1 MKNNF
6 GFTIIELLTTI
17 AILVIL
23 IAISVSSF
31 LFFQKESDLNSSS
44 EEIINALRRAQN
56 KTLAS
61 EGNSQYGVYFDTS
74 VSPRRYTL
82 FKGIDYSS
90 RDSSFDEVHKLSKNI
105 EIYEIN
111 LSGENEVVFARITGA
126 AFPSGDISLRL
137 ETNPTETKT
146 IYIEGSGL
154 IGMTVPSV
162 PGSSWTR
169 DSRHVHFDLGWSIQ
183 NATTLKFNFVAA
195 AQIETIDMADYFN
208 AGKTE
213 FDWEGTFLV
222 GGVDQV
228 FRIHTHSLD
237 VFSTLFCVHRD
248 RNNDKNTEEVI
259 IFIIDEGIEKD
270 IAHYLADADDTVNEG
285 LYGGTK
291 EVQ

>member
-17 AILVIL
+17 AILIILVAIL
-23 IAISVSSF
+23 ISF
-31 LFFQKESDLNSSS
+31 FPFFQKESDLNNSF
-44 EEIINALRRAQN
+44 EEVINALRRAQN

-74 VSPRRYTL
+74 VSPHQYTL
-82 FKGIDYSS
+82 FKGTDYSS

-105 EIYEIN
+105 EIYQIN
-111 LSGENEVVFARITGA
+111 LSGENEVVFARITGTA
-126 AFPSGDISLRL
+126 SPSGDISLRL

-154 IGMTVPSV
+154 IGMTIPSV
-162 PGSSWTR
+162 PGSSWTT

-183 NATTLKFNFVAA
+183 DATTLNFNFVDVG
-195 AQIETIDMADYFN
+195 QIETIDMANYFN
-208 AGKTE
+208 ADKTK
-213 FDWEGTFLV
+213 FDWEGTFSV

-237 VFSTLFCVHRD
+237 AFSTLLCIHRD

-259 IFIIDEGIEKD
+259 IFIIDNGIEKD
-270 IAHYLADADDTVNEG
+270 IAHYLADANDTVNEG
-285 LYGGTK
+285 SYGGTK